1 MRDFKIARKLGF
13 AFAVLVV
20 GAACMGG
27 AVYNNVLTVE
37 NVGRQSEMHSRIVM
51 ATTDIRLSMARLES
65 AVRGLLITRDD
76 YYVGRINNHYKG
88 FLDNVDNIKKT
99 VSGNADI
106 AAKMDQVIAHVQ
118 EWRSKILEPVIAKA
132 LDTATHD
139 EAVKLAMSD
148 EADSYMDP
156 AQAIIDDLREA
167 ERKATDEATT
177 EVAAA
182 NAAAKLTLAIGIGF
196 LILASVALGWL
207 LTRMIA
213 RPVTVMTDLMLRLAG
228 GDTTIEIA
236 NAERGDEIGEMARAV
251 QIFKD
256 AANENRRLEAEA
268 TSARHAQE
276 SQREQQAA
284 IDSAKAEDLRRFVY
298 AVQQGFDALSEGDLT
313 VRMNEAVA
321 PEFEPIRNKF
331 NQTVAA
337 MEEALGSVISSIG
350 AIRAGLTQISVASND
365 LAKRTEQQ
373 AASLEETVAAL
384 SDATR
389 GVDETANGAGRA
401 QGSAATAQEN
411 AEKGGEIV
419 ARAVEAMVAIE
430 RSSNQIGMII
440 GVIDEIA
447 FQTNLLALN
456 AGVEAARAGDAGR
469 GFAVVAQ
476 EVRGLAQRSADAAK
490 EIKDLISTSSRQVD
504 EGVKLVTASGTSLHE
519 IVAQVAEMSGVV
531 SEIARASRDQAMSL
545 KEVSAAADQMDKVTQ
560 QNAAMVEET
569 TAAAQSLARET
580 EDLAH
585 RVERFRTSST
595 AGLRQVAAAMRQ
607 VA

>member
-1 MRDFKIARKLGF
+1 
-13 AFAVLVV
+13 
-20 GAACMGG
+20 
-27 AVYNNVLTVE
+27 
-37 NVGRQSEMHSRIVM
+37 
-51 ATTDIRLSMARLES
+51 
-65 AVRGLLITRDD
+65 
-76 YYVGRINNHYKG
+76 
-88 FLDNVDNIKKT
+88 
-99 VSGNADI
+99 
-106 AAKMDQVIAHVQ
+106 
-118 EWRSKILEPVIAKA
+118 
-132 LDTATHD
+132 
-139 EAVKLAMSD
+139 
-148 EADSYMDP
+148 
-156 AQAIIDDLREA
+156 
-167 ERKATDEATT
+167 
-177 EVAAA
+177 
-182 NAAAKLTLAIGIGF
+182 
-196 LILASVALGWL
+196 
-207 LTRMIA
+207 
-213 RPVTVMTDLMLRLAG
+213 MLRLAG